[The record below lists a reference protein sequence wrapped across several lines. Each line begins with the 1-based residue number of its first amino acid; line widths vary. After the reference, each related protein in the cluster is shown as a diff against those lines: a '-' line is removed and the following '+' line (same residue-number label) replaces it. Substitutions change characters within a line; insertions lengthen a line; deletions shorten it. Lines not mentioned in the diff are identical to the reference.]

1 MNTNDE
7 KRPDGE
13 RESVEMLLPWY
24 QAGTLDAA
32 DAERVAAY
40 LERHPEVSQQLALV
54 REEQDAAVTANEALG
69 APAAGALDRLMAS
82 IEAEAEAAP
91 DRATAGGALGW
102 LGQLFG
108 APLPAG
114 LQWAAG
120 AAMVLIVAQ
129 AVALGVLLSQ
139 PQPGTGFVPA
149 TGEETT
155 LTGGTFALV
164 LFKQDAGAGAITALL
179 SDLEATIVEGP
190 KPDGFYRIRLSSKVL
205 GEAERDAL
213 LQRLTGESAL
223 VSMAIPAN

>member
-40 LERHPEVSQQLALV
+40 LERHPEVSQQLALA

-82 IEAEAEAAP
+82 IEAEAAP

-102 LGQLFG
+102 LGQLFR

-149 TGEETT
+149 TGEETA

-179 SDLEATIVEGP
+179 SELEATIVEGP
-190 KPDGFYRIRLSSKVL
+190 KPDGFYRVRLSSKVL